1 MSAEFR
7 QRKPGEYFHI
17 FWRRKWLI
25 ILPALA
31 VASAIALVVWRLPNV
46 YESTALL
53 IVQPPT
59 IPNMVMPASTDSGAL
74 SSRLDSMTQQVQSRS
89 SLEPMITKYNLY
101 EKERKSGVP
110 METIVD
116 VMRQHIVV
124 DIERGGEERQ
134 APSFRIKYRGREAAS
149 TKAVTAELSA
159 QYVNAQTED
168 SRKTAEQ
175 TRKFFENELAVAQK
189 ELDAI
194 DKRRLDLMSKN
205 MERLPSTVQPLIAQL
220 EGLRGEQKA
229 RITEIGR
236 LSDNIVAMNRQINDL
251 RSLTTDEE
259 SQRLKQMTR
268 PQNSPAYAEMLKQKT
283 RLASELQIMKTTL
296 TPANP
301 DVIAKQTEL
310 DQVNLQLQEM
320 LDEWNAN
327 VAEMTRASGSRV
339 DMRVS
344 SIEIEKQRAEG
355 ELVRQKAMLAT
366 ADSQVAQMDARING
380 VPEVQVALESI
391 DQEYKTKKTLYDKL
405 LERKDDADR
414 LSALNSQQ
422 QGEKIMVV
430 DAANL
435 PAAPVAPKRPI
446 LMGVGLAVGLAF
458 GLFLAA
464 AFELPRLLTIQTVED
479 AAHYTN
485 LPVLASVPE
494 LLTPMEVRRQPQ
506 KRFAALAAGVVL
518 TVISIPLLAIALSLS
533 HVFDRFV
540 S

>member
-7 QRKPGEYFHI
+7 QRKPGEYVHI

-59 IPNMVMPASTDSGAL
+59 IPNMVLPASTDSGAL

-251 RSLTTDEE
+251 KSLSGDEE
-259 SQRLKQMTR
+259 SQRLKQLSNPR
-268 PQNSPAYAEMLKQKT
+268 NSAAYAEMLKQKT
-283 RLASELQIMKTTL
+283 RLSGELQIMRTTL
-296 TPANP
+296 RDSNP

-310 DQVNLQLQEM
+310 DQVNQQLQEM
-320 LDEWNAN
+320 LDDWNAQ
-327 VAEMTRASGSRV
+327 VADMTRASGSRV

-344 SIEIEKQRAEG
+344 SIEIEKQKAEG
-355 ELVRQKAMLAT
+355 ELVRQKAMLAS
-366 ADSQVAQMDARING
+366 ADSQVAMMDARING

-405 LERKDDADR
+405 LERKDEADR

-446 LMGVGLAVGLAF
+446 LMGIGLAVGLAF

-464 AFELPRLLTIQTVED
+464 VFELPRLLTIQTVED

-518 TVISIPLLAIALSLS
+518 TVISIPVLAIALSLS

>member
-1 MSAEFR
+1 
-7 QRKPGEYFHI
+7 
-17 FWRRKWLI
+17 LI

-31 VASAIALVVWRLPNV
+31 MASAIAVVVWRLPNI

-53 IVQPPT
+53 IVQPAT
-59 IPNMVMPASTDSGAL
+59 IPNSVLPATTDSGAL

-89 SLEPMITKYNLY
+89 SLEPMIVKYNLY
-101 EKERKSGVP
+101 EKERSAGVP

-116 VMRQHIVV
+116 MMRQRITV

-134 APSFRIKYRGREAAS
+134 APSFRIKFRGREPQS

-175 TRKFFENELAVAQK
+175 TRKFFENELATAQK

-194 DKRRLDLMSKN
+194 DKRRLDLMSSN
-205 MERLPSTVQPLIAQL
+205 LERLPSTVQPLIAQL
-220 EGLRGEQKA
+220 EGLREEQKA

-236 LSDNIVAMNRQINDL
+236 LSDNIVAMNQQINDL
-251 RSLTTDEE
+251 RSLSGDEE
-259 SQRLKQMTR
+259 SQRLKQLSN
-268 PQNSPAYAEMLKQKT
+268 PKNSAAYAEMLKQKT
-283 RLASELQIMKTTL
+283 KLAGELQVMRTTL
-296 TPANP
+296 KDKNP
-301 DVIAKQTEL
+301 DVLAKQTEL
-310 DQVNLQLQEM
+310 DQVNGQLKEM
-320 LDEWNAN
+320 LDDWNAS
-327 VAEMTRASGSRV
+327 VAEMTKASGSRV
-339 DMRVS
+339 DLRVS

-355 ELVRQKAMLAT
+355 ELTRQRSMLAT
-366 ADSQVAQMDARING
+366 ADGQLASLDGRING

-391 DQEYKTKKTLYDKL
+391 DQEYKTKKMLYDKL
-405 LERKDDADR
+405 LEKKDEADR
-414 LSALNSQQ
+414 MAAINTQQ

-435 PAAPVAPKRPI
+435 PQAPVAPKRLL
-446 LMGVGLAVGLAF
+446 LMGVGLAAGLGF

-464 AFELPRLLTIQTVED
+464 MFELPRLLTIQTVED

-494 LLTPMEVRRQPQ
+494 LLTPLEVGRQPQ
-506 KRFAALAAGVVL
+506 KRFAAMAAGVAVTIL
-518 TVISIPLLAIALSLS
+518 SIPVLAVALSLS

-540 S
+540 A

>member
-7 QRKPGEYFHI
+7 QRKPGEYVHI

-89 SLEPMITKYNLY
+89 SLEPMIQKYNLY

-283 RLASELQIMKTTL
+283 RLASELQILKTTL
-296 TPANP
+296 KPANP

-310 DQVNLQLQEM
+310 DQVNQQLQEM

-355 ELVRQKAMLAT
+355 ELVRQKAMLAS
-366 ADSQVAQMDARING
+366 ADSQVALMDARING

-464 AFELPRLLTIQTVED
+464 VFELPRLLTIQTVED

-518 TVISIPLLAIALSLS
+518 TVISIPVLAIALSLS